1 MDIVLIDS
9 VDKCDSTHKQNFTDK
24 CDSKDK
30 CDLEVI
36 NMKKAILSVSA
47 AAAMIGGLFYFGW
60 YRNRHGA
67 N

>member
-1 MDIVLIDS
+1 
-9 VDKCDSTHKQNFTDK
+9 
-24 CDSKDK
+24 
-30 CDLEVI
+30 
-36 NMKKAILSVSA
+36 MKKVIVGISAA

>member
-1 MDIVLIDS
+1 
-9 VDKCDSTHKQNFTDK
+9 
-24 CDSKDK
+24 
-30 CDLEVI
+30 
-36 NMKKAILSVSA
+36 MKKAILSVS

>member
-1 MDIVLIDS
+1 MKERYCEGERFADLSFVEETFED
-9 VDKCDSTHKQNFTDK
+9 CDFTD
-24 CDSKDK
+24 C
-30 CDLEVI
+30 
-36 NMKKAILSVSA
+36 VSA